1 MATPTLSGDGSTGCS
16 RTGSRVS
23 PEVSSRVL
31 ELELPDADQ
40 RPICQTARTK
50 VQKAFANLAAK
61 FWRSQI

>member
-31 ELELPDADQ
+31 ELPDTDQ